1 MASNADF
8 LAEERQVDCA
18 AHPDTKA
25 VFFCNQ
31 NCKPNHKYYCTIC
44 IEDHN
49 HQPIPVAKKSM
60 NVFKEIMDMIE
71 DFQEK
76 YVLVK
81 QKLDHFQN
89 FIAFMRK

>member
-49 HQPIPVAKKSM
+49 H
-60 NVFKEIMDMIE
+60 
-71 DFQEK
+71 
-76 YVLVK
+76 
-81 QKLDHFQN
+81 
-89 FIAFMRK
+89 